1 MRKTLTLFTAAVLL
15 TGTAFA
21 GSAVARDRSDRSD
34 RSELTANQMTD
45 QAAARAAQLKADLRL
60 TPEQE
65 KNWSAFEVSVV
76 EMWKNQTQRR
86 IAWRAAHAKQ
96 QENVDLIDEMRKEAD
111 EQIDR
116 SNERKKLADAS
127 QPLYASLDD
136 QQKRRFSAAL
146 FRRDQ

>member
-1 MRKTLTLFTAAVLL
+1 MQKPLTPFTAAVLL
-15 TGTAFA
+15 TGIALA
-21 GSAVARDRSDRSD
+21 GSAAARDRSDRSD
-34 RSELTANQMTD
+34 RTELTANQMTD

-65 KNWSAFEVSVV
+65 KNWSAFEVAVV
-76 EMWKNQTQRR
+76 EMWKKQTQQRS
-86 IAWRAAHAKQ
+86 AWRAAHAKQ

-111 EQIDR
+111 DQIDR
-116 SNERKKLADAS
+116 SNDRKRLADAS

-136 QQKRRFSAAL
+136 QQKRRFTVAL